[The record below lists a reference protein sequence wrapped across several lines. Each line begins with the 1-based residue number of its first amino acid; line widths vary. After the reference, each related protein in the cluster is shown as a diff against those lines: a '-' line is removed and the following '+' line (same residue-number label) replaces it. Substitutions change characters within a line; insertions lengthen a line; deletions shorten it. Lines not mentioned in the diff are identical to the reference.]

1 VATSADV
8 PYLDTAPPPWAAR
21 ALAWVLLALFAAAVT
36 ALVVVQVPETVAAPF
51 VLVPERGADP
61 VRTLHDGVVTS
72 VRATDAEAVE
82 RGTVLF
88 TISSESV
95 GDRSAERA
103 ALGTS
108 LSGGQTRLANE
119 RQRHENQRRADEQD
133 LGRLQQRVKAIDAQ
147 LVLKERQLQVARE
160 IASRQQRSFEEG
172 LTSWVEGSKSRMDA
186 DRLAVEVEEARAQ
199 SAETQAAIARLR
211 YEMASR
217 QAAFDELARSVQE
230 ELERAR
236 TRKGMLDGEA
246 SRDGNALS
254 VGAPCAGTIVK
265 LVVRNAGTVVRSSD
279 VLAEIACRDDRL
291 QAELL
296 VPQRGMALLQ
306 AGQSVKLQYDAFPYQ
321 RYGIRYAT
329 LRWIS
334 PASSAPAD
342 GGGFRALAE
351 LDEQTLHIGGQ
362 PRAVRPG
369 MGGLASIVV
378 GRRSLGSYAIEPLR
392 QMREAMSA
400 GRPAARE

>member
-392 QMREAMSA
+392 QMREALSA

>member
-1 VATSADV
+1 
-8 PYLDTAPPPWAAR
+8 
-21 ALAWVLLALFAAAVT
+21 
-36 ALVVVQVPETVAAPF
+36 
-51 VLVPERGADP
+51 
-61 VRTLHDGVVTS
+61 
-72 VRATDAEAVE
+72 
-82 RGTVLF
+82 
-88 TISSESV
+88 
-95 GDRSAERA
+95 
-103 ALGTS
+103 
-108 LSGGQTRLANE
+108 
-119 RQRHENQRRADEQD
+119 
-133 LGRLQQRVKAIDAQ
+133 
-147 LVLKERQLQVARE
+147 
-160 IASRQQRSFEEG
+160 
-172 LTSWVEGSKSRMDA
+172 MDA

>member
-1 VATSADV
+1 MATSADV